1 MRTPPKK
8 VLKPNIEQLVISD
21 LKKNGKT
28 LMLVLDR
35 DTQAALKASPKDRGE
50 LIAAINCNLRTI
62 AAVNEV
68 LLYYGDAGIFE
79 EGLN

>member
-35 DTQAALKASPKDRGE
+35 DTQAALKAKDKSE

>member
-35 DTQAALKASPKDRGE
+35 DTQAALKAKDKSE
-50 LIAAINCNLRTI
+50 LIASINCNLRTI